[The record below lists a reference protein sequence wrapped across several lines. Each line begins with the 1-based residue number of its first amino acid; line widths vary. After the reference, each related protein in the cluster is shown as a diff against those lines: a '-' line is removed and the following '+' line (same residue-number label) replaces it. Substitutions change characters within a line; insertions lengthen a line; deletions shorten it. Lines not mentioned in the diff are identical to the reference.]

1 MHSYVRDV
9 RGCIRRCSCRGS
21 RLGRRWA
28 LRAGRQVG
36 IGPVPMFAWP
46 AASSVAPRGE
56 SMQAR
61 PCNPVADLIQ
71 PADGASEYNIA
82 PAHGGIAFL

>member
-1 MHSYVRDV
+1 
-9 RGCIRRCSCRGS
+9 
-21 RLGRRWA
+21 
-28 LRAGRQVG
+28 
-36 IGPVPMFAWP
+36 MFTRS

-61 PCNPVADLIQ
+61 SCNPVADLVQ

-82 PAHGGIAFL
+82 PAHGGIAILVKRVTAPRPSVHRSAFKSMLADGAKSTASRVNGWGR